1 MKFIKDNTE
10 GFAWILVLTFG
21 VVFAISIAIP
31 FKKRTKYKICYTE
44 KDSVY
49 CDTVKDYEMISFLG
63 LDSCY
68 TYTLEDSTQM
78 LICSDCQI
86 EKIK

>member
-1 MKFIKDNTE
+1 MKLNPNSEKI
-10 GFAWILVLTFG
+10 AWVLVLIFG
-21 VVFAISIAIP
+21 VIFVIALFIP
-31 FKKRTKYKICYTE
+31 TKKSQYKICYTE
-44 KDSVY
+44 KDSVC
-49 CDTVKDYEMISFLG
+49 CDTVKHYEMISFLG